1 MLVLSRKE
9 SETIC
14 LGDNIKIT
22 VVRVNK
28 DRVRIGIDAPSDVH
42 VLRGELAN
50 REYEIPMTSFES
62 APLTCREAG

>member
-14 LGDNIKIT
+14 LGDDIKIT

-28 DRVRIGIDAPSDVH
+28 DRVRIGIDAPANVH
-42 VLRGELAN
+42 VLRGELTN
-50 REYEIPMTSFES
+50 KEYEIEMTPF
-62 APLTCREAG
+62 TRREAG

>member
-14 LGDNIKIT
+14 LGDDIKIT

-28 DRVRIGIDAPSDVH
+28 DRVRIGIDAPANVH

-50 REYEIPMTSFES
+50 KEYVIEMTPF
-62 APLTCREAG
+62 TRREAG

>member
-14 LGDNIKIT
+14 LGDDIKIT

-28 DRVRIGIDAPSDVH
+28 DRVRIGIDAPADVH

-50 REYEIPMTSFES
+50 KEFELETT
-62 APLTCREAG
+62 PFTRREAG

>member
-22 VVRVNK
+22 IVRVAK
-28 DRVRIGIDAPSDVH
+28 DRVRVGIDAPDNVH
-42 VLRGELAN
+42 VLRGELADKE
-50 REYEIPMTSFES
+50 REIVM
-62 APLTCREAG
+62 APFTCREAG